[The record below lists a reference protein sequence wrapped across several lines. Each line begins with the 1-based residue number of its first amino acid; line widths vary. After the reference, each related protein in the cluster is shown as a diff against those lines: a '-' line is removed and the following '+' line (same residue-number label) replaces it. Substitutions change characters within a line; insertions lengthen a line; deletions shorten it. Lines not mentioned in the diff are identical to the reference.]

1 MGTYKPTTKTP
12 TSPTLL
18 PTMYPTSNPSKSPSI
33 VYSHYPTISPSFSS
47 SSAQPTPPLSPSAQ
61 LSIGFPTKLN
71 DGIAQENIAN
81 ATKKSSDLVVNTSAK
96 SFDAGVIIVTL
107 MGSILCLICVVSIFC
122 VYKAEGKNLMPDDN
136 VGQKDD
142 KVANSKE
149 HVKKENVVRIDS
161 VSAVGKDMNSPTQS
175 IATPQS
181 AEFNIEDDNERYA
194 HTPKGKDRIGK

>member
-1 MGTYKPTTKTP
+1 
-12 TSPTLL
+12 
-18 PTMYPTSNPSKSPSI
+18 
-33 VYSHYPTISPSFSS
+33 
-47 SSAQPTPPLSPSAQ
+47 
-61 LSIGFPTKLN
+61 
-71 DGIAQENIAN
+71 
-81 ATKKSSDLVVNTSAK
+81 
-96 SFDAGVIIVTL
+96 
-107 MGSILCLICVVSIFC
+107 
-122 VYKAEGKNLMPDDN
+122 MPDDN

-194 HTPKGKDRIGK
+194 HTPKGKDRIGKLCGKEIHQLAIEHDEEVIGDDELQDGNAMTPQNDEIIIGDDETYFDTKK